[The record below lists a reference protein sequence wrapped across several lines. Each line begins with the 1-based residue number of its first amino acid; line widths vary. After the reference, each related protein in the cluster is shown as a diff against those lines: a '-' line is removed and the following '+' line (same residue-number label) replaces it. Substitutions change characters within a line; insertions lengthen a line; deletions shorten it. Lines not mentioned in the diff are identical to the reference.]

1 MPSMCVRVASL
12 RFFLEAESATADKG
26 TDSSDTSSYF
36 GVAVSVVL
44 ALVLI
49 VNVVVVVW
57 LWRRQWTLPCAGN
70 VCCRYILV
78 AYLGLPHCKMLP
90 PLTY

>member
-1 MPSMCVRVASL
+1 MS
-12 RFFLEAESATADKG
+12 FFSEAESVTVYKG
-26 TDSSDTSSYF
+26 TDSSVTSSYF
-36 GVAVSVVL
+36 GVAVAVSVVL

-78 AYLGLPHCKMLP
+78 AYLRLPHCKMLP
-90 PLTY
+90 QLTH